1 MTDKTETALDLDG
14 LDLARPPWRYCDQTQ
29 TIFGNSDKGEHYVA
43 MIRGWG
49 HYTGNGHGALGL
61 PSDVAIEVQQAIGL
75 RISKLPELEA
85 LVAAKDAR
93 IRELENRLHPTH
105 ISMDD
110 DFYTQSDNVADAMD
124 GVFDAAGPHKIYRA
138 VTIGLPSTYG
148 CWINGHAV
156 EFKTEDEAKKALKET
171 S

>member
-1 MTDKTETALDLDG
+1 MTDKTEAALDLDG

-85 LVAAKDAR
+85 LVAAQDAR
-93 IRELENRLHPTH
+93 IRGLERESESFLKIFAAASDLRLSLCNEDYAKIEPPMKCQRVLAT
-105 ISMDD
+105 
-110 DFYTQSDNVADAMD
+110 AMNE
-124 GVFDAAGPHKIYRA
+124 HE
-138 VTIGLPSTYG
+138 
-148 CWINGHAV
+148 N
-156 EFKTEDEAKKALKET
+156 EFMQEDCRNLA